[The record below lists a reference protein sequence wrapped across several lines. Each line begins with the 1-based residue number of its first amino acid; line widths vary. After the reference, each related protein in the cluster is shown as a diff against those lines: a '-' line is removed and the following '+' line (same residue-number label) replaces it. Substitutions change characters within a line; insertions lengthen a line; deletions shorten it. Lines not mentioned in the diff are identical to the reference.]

1 MRQSNE
7 NDGIGNRAIG
17 LLLGT
22 IVAHRKR
29 KVHQL
34 FSSLKSMSEKCEV
47 LAFPDPEITPG
58 SRSLQHVA
66 VLATILKAQ
75 WGESTSTEEGL

>member
-1 MRQSNE
+1 
-7 NDGIGNRAIG
+7 
-17 LLLGT
+17 
-22 IVAHRKR
+22 
-29 KVHQL
+29 
-34 FSSLKSMSEKCEV
+34 MSEKCEV

-75 WGESTSTEEGL
+75 RGESTSTEEGL